1 MSAWQS
7 LLDLA
12 SPTEERNPATEDLD
26 TLPAAELT
34 ARILEADAAVITAVQ
49 SLSAP
54 LAALVEDCVAAIAAG
69 GTVHYV
75 GAGTSGRLAVLDAAE
90 LPPTFNAGP
99 DHFTAHLAGGPR
111 AMVVAGEGAEDS
123 AEDGA
128 ALVRE
133 RCGPHDVVIGLAA
146 SGRTPYVGG
155 ALTAAREKGLVTAL
169 IAANPQAPLA
179 ELADHTLLADVGP
192 EVVTGSTRMK
202 AGTAQKLLLNAL
214 STATMVRLGKT
225 YSNLMIDMRASN
237 EKLRA
242 RSVRMLVQA
251 SGAAPEHAARVLEE
265 SEGSIRVALVAL
277 LAGADVPAARDAAAA
292 RPPDPSRAGDP
303 AGIRAAVALLTEARR

>member
-1 MSAWQS
+1 MSSWQS

-12 SPTEERNPATEDLD
+12 SPTEERNPATLDLD

-90 LPPTFNAGP
+90 LPPTFNVGP
-99 DHFTAHLAGGPR
+99 DHFTAHLAGGPQ
-111 AMVVAGEGAEDS
+111 AMVVAGEGAED
-123 AEDGA
+123 GA
-128 ALVRE
+128 SLVRE
-133 RCGPHDVVIGLAA
+133 QCGPRDVVIGLAA

-179 ELADHTLLADVGP
+179 DLADHTLLADVGP

-251 SGAAPEHAARVLEE
+251 SAATPEHAAEVLEE
-265 SEGSIRVALVAL
+265 AEGSIRVALVAL
-277 LAGADVPAARDAAAA
+277 LAGAEVPAARDAAAA